1 MNRLIKIFYMLFVI
15 LLNPINNMNYESSEI
30 FEAIITWIVLD
41 KEVFR
46 YILKRKENVVIKF
59 VGQFTY
65 FSEK

>member
-30 FEAIITWIVLD
+30 FGAIISWIVLD

-46 YILKRKENVVIKF
+46 YILKRKENIVIKF